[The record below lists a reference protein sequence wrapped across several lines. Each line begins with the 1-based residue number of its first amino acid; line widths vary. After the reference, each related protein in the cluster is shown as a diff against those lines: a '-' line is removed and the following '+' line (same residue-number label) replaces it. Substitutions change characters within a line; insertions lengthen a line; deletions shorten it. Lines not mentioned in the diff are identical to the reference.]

1 MALLRSMLPD
11 AVLAFNAE
19 SRRLRKTPPD
29 STPASVLGFAANVVG
44 PRRSALTTG
53 THSAGSGCCKCPH
66 HCRFPDG
73 TFRVVR
79 AADTAVVAHVGTVA
93 GARTSAKSRQA
104 LLIYHAALDDL
115 ETPAADI
122 AFLRVVYEAER
133 QADVDRADPVAYA
146 AATGTPYHDFSD
158 ED

>member
-1 MALLRSMLPD
+1 MPSNVVLRSTLPNPPLSQLLFL
-11 AVLAFNAE
+11 VLP
-19 SRRLRKTPPD
+19 R
-29 STPASVLGFAANVVG
+29 FA
-44 PRRSALTTG
+44 
-53 THSAGSGCCKCPH
+53 
-66 HCRFPDG
+66 DG

-79 AADTAVVAHVGTVA
+79 AADTAVVAHVSTVA
-93 GARTSAKSRQA
+93 VAPTSAASRQA

-115 ETPAADI
+115 DTPAVDI
-122 AFLRVVYEAER
+122 KFLRGVFEAER